1 MAKKRSWFTLVKRFF
16 RLEKQTKPEKKERR
30 RKWVFERLQVK
41 SLPPIAAP
49 PPPKTVDD
57 AEEQVQSKH
66 ALSVALA
73 AAAAA
78 EAAAAAAQVAAEVAK
93 LTSNPQP
100 SSHQCKKEV
109 DEPSVAIIHQDTTHI
124 THQNESK
131 SQELPAIRIQA
142 AFRGFLAR
150 KALRALKGIVR
161 LQAIIRGC
169 AVRRQAMTTLK
180 RLQSIVDI
188 HSQVCATR
196 SHNVQRTLHCDENCQ
211 IKYISYMVDK
221 NSQRRWDDSLLSKKD
236 AEALFLSKKEAAL
249 KRERIKGYSFN
260 HRKSAESEHRK
271 PSGRWRYWLEQWV
284 DTQLAKSKEFE
295 DLDPVL
301 TSHPKPND
309 EDKRQFKPK
318 SSPKKQ
324 QIEPLDSP
332 QCAPRRYPRHK
343 KQSSMGDDNFQSPR
357 AIPTYMA
364 TTESAKAKARSL
376 SSPKLRPGAFDAY
389 SDSYS
394 PYKNKLSL
402 VSSIASEVPGF
413 YKSGRP
419 NGYQQKSPSLKGIP
433 ATMKPSRNIARELG
447 ID

>member
-1 MAKKRSWFTLVKRFF
+1 MAKRRSWFTLVKRFF
-16 RLEKQTKPEKKERR
+16 RLEKRTKPEKEGR

-41 SLPPIAAP
+41 RLPPIAVP

-66 ALSVALA
+66 ALSMALA
-73 AAAAA
+73 VAAAS
-78 EAAAAAAQVAAEVAK
+78 EAAAAAASEAAAKVAK
-93 LTSNPQP
+93 LTSQPQH
-100 SSHQCKKEV
+100 SSHQCQKEV
-109 DEPSVAIIHQDTTHI
+109 DGPSIAIIHQDTTHI
-124 THQNESK
+124 SRQKERK
-131 SQELPAIRIQA
+131 SQELAAIRIQA
-142 AFRGFLAR
+142 AFRGYLAR

-161 LQAIIRGC
+161 LQAIIRGR
-169 AVRRQAMTTLK
+169 AVRRQAMTILK
-180 RLQSIVDI
+180 HLQSIVDI

-196 SHNVQRTLHCDENCQ
+196 SHIVQMHCDENCQ
-211 IKYISYMVDK
+211 IKHIRYKVDK

-260 HRKSAESEHRK
+260 HRKSAESEHGK

-295 DLDPVL
+295 DLEPVL
-301 TSHPKPND
+301 TSHLKPKD
-309 EDKRQFKPK
+309 EDKRQFKQK
-318 SSPKKQ
+318 NSPKKQ
-324 QIEPLDSP
+324 QFEPLDSP
-332 QCAPRRYPRHK
+332 QSAPRRYLRHK
-343 KQSSMGDDNFQSPR
+343 KQCSMGDDNFQSSP

-376 SSPKLRPGAFDAY
+376 SSPKLRPGAFDVY

-402 VSSIASEVPGF
+402 VSSMASEVPSF
-413 YKSGRP
+413 YRSGKP

-433 ATMKPSRNIARELG
+433 ATVKPSRNIAGELS